1 MSGPFRAT
9 EKLSGFNPK
18 SVQGLQLW
26 LDASDSTTI
35 TKDAYANVS
44 QWNDK
49 SSNAYQAIQNSN
61 QGRDPATFVTGA
73 QNYVSLAPNQA
84 MVVPNFS
91 YTTSW
96 SVFSCMN
103 NITAG
108 ARWYISPYSDAQIV
122 LMSMYQSGNKI
133 FSGLL
138 AGSGDITGRH
148 IEFTAAQNTNGTGAY
163 VYYRDGT
170 IQDSNNTLYNQ
181 GATTVNLGIGANG
194 ASGYDA
200 GGTYY
205 IYEILIYNTYLSDT
219 DRQNIESY
227 LAQKWSMTGNLDPSH
242 IVVSLGTSKS
252 YGYHAI
258 TESVFNPRTAGPC
271 ALWLDASDVNGN
283 GTTLADQTAITKW
296 VDKSGNNRSTTLSG
310 TIKYNAAYL
319 NGNAT
324 LSFSPANSSSVSSS
338 IASALGNGDY
348 ALVAVWKITVSTT
361 AVVLAVGPNAN
372 SPSVGIGTNLNGGGC
387 YNLFEWGC
395 YESDYVSSLLGYVIH
410 IGTRISGYKTAYI
423 NGNAATTTG
432 LDATLQNITNTTVTI
447 GNGDSGVGFPVITG
461 EICEL
466 AIYNGTL
473 TDSTRQQLEGYFSK
487 KWSIP
492 LTKPGHPYA
501 IPRYQ
506 IPYPIISAPRKGIER
521 QFNPANIGG
530 CVLWLDAADTSTL
543 FQDTAGT
550 ISVTSTG
557 QIVQL
562 WKDKS
567 TSANNASNASSTMTY
582 SSKSIYFPGNQST
595 GFSLNA
601 SLLPYGTSDSTWF
614 FIFNTTSADTLML
627 LSQGSGGSAL
637 RQIYLAGGNLQADE
651 SGVGGISGS
660 IAVNTGTNVLYS
672 LIEAQSTTTLTGR
685 QNGSQFASITFTF
698 NIDTNAAYIGSYF
711 GAFLYAGFISEILVF
726 NKFLT
731 TDLQR
736 VEGYLAW
743 KWGVQK
749 SLPPDHPHIL
759 FPPPS

>member
-35 TKDAYANVS
+35 TKDAYANIS

-49 SSNAYQAIQNSN
+49 SSNAYQAIQNSD

-73 QNYVSLAPNQA
+73 LNYVSMAPNQA

-91 YTTSW
+91 YTSSW
-96 SVFSCMN
+96 SVFSCMVN
-103 NITAG
+103 YSIDQ
-108 ARWYISPYSDAQIV
+108 RWLVSPFIDEYIVMMGMGIP
-122 LMSMYQSGNKI
+122 GNKI
-133 FSGLL
+133 FNGII
-138 AGSGDITGRH
+138 AGDGDVAGAH
-148 IEFTAAQNTNGTGAY
+148 IEYTAATNTNGYGDY

-170 IQDSNNTLYNQ
+170 SKGSATNVSNSPVANT
-181 GATTVNLGIGANG
+181 VHLGIGANG
-194 ASGYDA
+194 SYGDA
-200 GGTYY
+200 CGGTYY

-227 LAQKWSMTGNLDPSH
+227 LAQKWSMTANLDPSH
-242 IVVSLGTSKS
+242 IVVSLGTSQS

-258 TESVFNPRTAGPC
+258 TESVFNPKTAGPC

-283 GTTLADQTAITKW
+283 GTTLADQTTITKW
-296 VDKSGNNRSTTLSG
+296 IDKSGNNRSTTLSG
-310 TIKYNAAYL
+310 TITYNAAYL
-319 NGNAT
+319 NGNGT

-338 IASALGNGDY
+338 IAAALGSADY

-361 AVVLAVGPNAN
+361 AVVMSVGPNAN
-372 SPSVGIGTNLNGGGC
+372 SPSVGLGTNLNGGGC
-387 YNLFEWGC
+387 YNLFEWG
-395 YESDYVSSLLGYVIH
+395 YAESDYTSGLLGYLIQ
-410 IGTRISGYKTAYI
+410 IGVRTSGNKVVYI
-423 NGNAATTTG
+423 NGNSGPSVAG
-432 LDATLQNITNTTVTI
+432 TLQNHTNTTVTI
-447 GNGDSGVGFPVITG
+447 GNGDNGAGFPVITG

-466 AIYNGTL
+466 AIYNGTM
-473 TDSTRQQLEGYFSK
+473 TQATRQQLEGYFSK
-487 KWSIP
+487 KWSIR
-492 LTKPGHPYA
+492 LTAPGHPYA
-501 IPRYQ
+501 DPRYQ
-506 IPYPIISAPRKGIER
+506 IPYPIISAPRKGVER
-521 QFNPANIGG
+521 QLNPTSIGG

-567 TSANNASNASSTMTY
+567 TSANNATNSSSTMTY
-582 SSKSIYFPGNQST
+582 SPKSIYFPGNQST

-614 FIFNTTSADTLML
+614 FVFNTMSSDTLML
-627 LSQGSGGSAL
+627 LSQGSGGGAL

-660 IAVNTGTNVLYS
+660 IAANTGTNVLYS

-685 QNGSQFASITFTF
+685 QNGSQFATKTFTF
-698 NIDTNAAYIGSYF
+698 NIDTNNAFIGSYF
-711 GAFLYAGFISEILVF
+711 GAFLYAGYISEILVY
-726 NKFLT
+726 NSTLT

-749 SLPPDHPHIL
+749 SLPQDHPYIL